1 MGRSD
6 VEAELLHQPRQ
17 SGSLSFGQ
25 LQHEPCQ
32 SRRVD
37 DRVLQRALQPAAD
50 QPGVEGIVAVLDQDG
65 ALGKTKER
73 AAGVTKF
80 GRSNQHRPVDVVPLL
95 RVGIDWRAAID
106 ERVEKRQRA

>member
-1 MGRSD
+1 M
-6 VEAELLHQPRQ
+6 
-17 SGSLSFGQ
+17 
-25 LQHEPCQ
+25 
-32 SRRVD
+32 
-37 DRVLQRALQPAAD
+37 
-50 QPGVEGIVAVLDQDG
+50 AVLDQDG